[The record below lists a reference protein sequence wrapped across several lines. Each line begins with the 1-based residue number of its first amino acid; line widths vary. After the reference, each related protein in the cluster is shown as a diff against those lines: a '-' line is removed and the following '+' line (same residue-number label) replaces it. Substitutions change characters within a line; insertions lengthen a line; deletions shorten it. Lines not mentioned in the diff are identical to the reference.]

1 MMLMPVPGIG
11 NDLFYLAVCRLP
23 ARDAADFFGSGDEDG
38 RVAGAARCFFD
49 FEVFA
54 RDFLGGFDRGRAL
67 QRGES
72 DISVRVG

>member
-1 MMLMPVPGIG
+1 MPVPGIG

-23 ARDAADFFGSGDEDG
+23 ARDAADLFGSGDEDG

-54 RDFLGGFDRGRAL
+54 RDFLGGFDHFTDAEAVLRA
-67 QRGES
+67 
-72 DISVRVG
+72 

>member
-1 MMLMPVPGIG
+1 MPVPGIG

-54 RDFLGGFDRGRAL
+54 CDFLSGFDHFTDAEAVLRA
-67 QRGES
+67 
-72 DISVRVG
+72 